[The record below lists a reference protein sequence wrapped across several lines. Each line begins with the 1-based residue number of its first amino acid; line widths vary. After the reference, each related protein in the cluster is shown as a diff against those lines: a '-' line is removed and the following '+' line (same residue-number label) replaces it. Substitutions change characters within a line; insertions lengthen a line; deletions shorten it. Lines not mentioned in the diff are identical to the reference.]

1 MKNYKQMEFDLGS
14 VPEVSPVSIYLKRV
28 RALES
33 LGNGVDCGRKCFVYS
48 EMLGP
53 DGQLLSRFQP
63 FAVEGLPWSFRISS
77 RSGVMLS
84 SGIAYPLTGLVPL
97 ISEIGFSSSSD
108 SQMDLW
114 PTPTT
119 SGIKGGNKRY
129 SQGGLPL
136 SAAVKMWPTPT
147 TRDRTKGKNAQ
158 GSDQLGDAVRKNPG
172 CSRDISGG
180 SSQSA
185 PLGSLTPEFC
195 EWLQGFP
202 VGFTDLDN

>member
-53 DGQLLSRFQP
+53 AGQLLSRFQP
-63 FAVEGLPWSFRISS
+63 FAVGGLPWSCNISS

-136 SAAVKMWPTPT
+136 SAAVKM
-147 TRDRTKGKNAQ
+147 
-158 GSDQLGDAVRKNPG
+158 SPG